1 MRWPVRALL
10 LAGGISAFGSQMSM
24 LALPWFVLEQTGS
37 AGRAGLVFAAQIL
50 PTALLGLLGGE
61 VVQRFGPRRV
71 MVCCDAARAPVIALV
86 PVLHA
91 AQVLSFGL
99 LLGIVVVLGVFTI
112 PYLAAQRLLGTELT
126 HDDAV
131 AVTKVNSV
139 LEGTVN
145 LAAFAGPAVAGL
157 LLTTLSPGQVLLADA
172 ATYAVSALLLSAVPA
187 VGSARGTVEA
197 PRGLLA
203 GLGYLRGDRF
213 LGMAALSSVLY
224 GLLFRMLWIALP
236 LLAFRR
242 FDGDPAVG
250 GLLVACSGA
259 GAVLGSITAYA
270 VASRFP
276 PRLLAAGAAVVIALP
291 LWVLVTGAT
300 LPWLLAALA
309 LSAAAVP
316 VLNAPYFTLLT
327 TRVPPV
333 WRPKV
338 LQAVITVNALGGP
351 AGFLLAGFL
360 IDRAGLDPVLY
371 LVAMVATFASA
382 VFVTA
387 AWRAGPTPDTGKAV
401 PMNENAPTVE
411 RTRAETA
418 AVILELYRA
427 ALDNDALTAD
437 SDFFEADG
445 DSMAAFELTVGV
457 LRELGVDLS
466 VGAVF
471 THPSPSLLTDAVL
484 AVAAGRA

>member
-1 MRWPVRALL
+1 ML

>member
-1 MRWPVRALL
+1 ML

-91 AQVLSFGL
+91 AQMLSFGL

-112 PYLAAQRLLGTELT
+112 PYLTAQRLLGTELT
-126 HDDAV
+126 HGDAV
-131 AVTKVNSV
+131 AVTRVNSV

-157 LLTTLSPGQVLLADA
+157 LLTALSPGQVLLADA
-172 ATYAVSALLLSAVPA
+172 GTYAVSALLLSAVPA
-187 VGSARGTVEA
+187 VGSGRGTAEA

-213 LGMAALSSVLY
+213 LGMAAVSSVLY

-236 LLAFRR
+236 LLAFQR

-259 GAVLGSITAYA
+259 GAVLGSITAYL

-276 PRLLAAGAAVVIALP
+276 PRLLAAGAAIVIALP
-291 LWVLVTGAT
+291 LWVLVTGAA

-309 LSAAAVP
+309 VSAAAVP

-371 LVAMVATFASA
+371 LVALVATFASA

-387 AWRAGPTPDTGKAV
+387 AWRAGPAPDTGKAV
-401 PMNENAPTVE
+401 PMNENAPAVE
-411 RTRAETA
+411 RTRTETA
-418 AVILELYRA
+418 AIILKLYRA

-437 SDFFEADG
+437 SDFFESDG

-457 LRELGVDLS
+457 LRELGVELP

-471 THPSPSLLTDAVL
+471 THPSPDMLTDAVL